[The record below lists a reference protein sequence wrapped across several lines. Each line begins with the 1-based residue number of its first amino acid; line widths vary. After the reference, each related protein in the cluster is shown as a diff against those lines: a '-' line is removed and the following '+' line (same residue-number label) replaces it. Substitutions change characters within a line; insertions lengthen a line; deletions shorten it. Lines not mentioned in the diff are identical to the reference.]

1 MKSWKEE
8 HLMFEAIQIND
19 RKRKVSSRDE
29 RALWYELII
38 WRDQATEKKKN
49 GWDS

>member
-1 MKSWKEE
+1 MKSWKEG

-19 RKRKVSSRDE
+19 RKRKVNPRDE
-29 RALWYELII
+29 RTLWYELII
-38 WRDQATEKKKN
+38 WRNQETEKRKN